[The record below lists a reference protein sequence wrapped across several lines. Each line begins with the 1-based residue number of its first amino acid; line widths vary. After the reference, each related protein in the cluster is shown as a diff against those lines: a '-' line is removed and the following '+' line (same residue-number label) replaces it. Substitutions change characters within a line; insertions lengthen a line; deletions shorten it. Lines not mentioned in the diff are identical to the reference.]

1 MKNDYQKALLYYENA
16 KIILDSVFNLE
27 KSKTINTLESKMQLE
42 KKEKELALL
51 AKDNELNKISSEKRA
66 KELEIAKK
74 HAEAEQLLH
83 WARQEKDKRK
93 ADSLKN
99 LAQKSRL
106 EAEKLSAQ
114 KQIQEKD
121 FQNEIFRQ
129 KRLQNTYLLIVL
141 AVILL
146 LIFIAFILKQK
157 QAANRI
163 LAQKNNEILLQKEEL
178 LVLTATLET
187 QKETVTSTY
196 QKLKSTSDILE
207 KSIRYASHIQSV
219 VLPEESEMRTF
230 FSDLFII
237 FRPRNVVSGDFY
249 WFSKISEEKAV
260 FALADCTGHG
270 VPGAFMSMLGAT
282 LLHETV
288 NIKKVQDDAGR
299 ILRNVNS
306 GLRKILK
313 QELKKNNDGMEIA
326 LCIFEKNN
334 EKKHISV
341 IFAGAKSHIAC
352 VSAGE
357 FFELKGD
364 RKDLGGDGKSIEF
377 QNHSFDV
384 PFNTVFYFYTDGF
397 QDQNNPQ
404 KERLGSSFLKEILKN
419 NSEKDMQTQ
428 KTSLEKQFDAFR
440 AESEQRDDVSVIG
453 LLLK

>member
-1 MKNDYQKALLYYENA
+1 MKNDYQKALFYYENS

-27 KSKTINTLESKMQLE
+27 KSKAISTLESRMQLE

-106 EAEKLSAQ
+106 EAENLSVQ

-129 KRLQNTYLLIVL
+129 KRLQNTYLIIVL
-141 AVILL
+141 AVIVL
-146 LIFIAFILKQK
+146 LILIALVLKQK
-157 QAANRI
+157 QSANRI

-178 LVLTATLET
+178 LVLTSTLET

-219 VLPEESEMRTF
+219 ILPEEEEMRTF

-249 WFSKISEEKAV
+249 WFSKISEDKAV

-326 LCIFEKNN
+326 LGIFQKNIEKRSV
-334 EKKHISV
+334 SV
-341 IFAGAKSHIAC
+341 IFSGAKSQIAY

-364 RKDLGGDGKSIEF
+364 RKNLGGDGNSNEF
-377 QNHSFDV
+377 QNQCFEV
-384 PFNTVFYFYTDGF
+384 PFDTVFYFFTDGY
-397 QDQNNPQ
+397 QDQNNPK
-404 KERLGSSFLKEILKN
+404 KERLGSSYLKTILKN
-419 NSEKDMQTQ
+419 VAAQEMSEQ
-428 KTSLEKQFDAFR
+428 KTMLENNFDSFR
-440 AESEQRDDVSVIG
+440 CEAEQRDDVSLIG
-453 LLLK
+453 LLL